1 MKMNIHLTKNSQLVK
16 NMDDFINKNL
26 DINCWDIH
34 NAYVDFIGEKYCFTV
49 TMKSKKDNEIFDE
62 KTNSYIT
69 VKKNGFIRGKIDAKY
84 SYIQVLFYVPPFNFE
99 DTNLYYSFNR
109 ITELNLKQIMFDKNL
124 PTIIVKSYIP
134 DKKLAIQLYNIEQQ
148 TIENKKELN
157 GEIEWNPYNG
167 SKYLEMIQNPD
178 FKSRWNLF

>member
-134 DKKLAIQLYNIEQQ
+134 DKKLAIQT
-148 TIENKKELN
+148 TI
-157 GEIEWNPYNG
+157 
-167 SKYLEMIQNPD
+167 S
-178 FKSRWNLF
+178 